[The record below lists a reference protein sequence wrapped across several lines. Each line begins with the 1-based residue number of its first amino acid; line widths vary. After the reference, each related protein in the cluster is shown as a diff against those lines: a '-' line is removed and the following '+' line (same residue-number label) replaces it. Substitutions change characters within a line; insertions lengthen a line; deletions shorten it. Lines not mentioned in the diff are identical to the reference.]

1 MTAQQITGADPKSR
15 AARLTVRIFIVEKY
29 LENEMEET
37 HWSIKPNKAKA
48 IMLAKRQLAE
58 FVCDAV
64 NLEGINFTLP
74 EIQTLLDGITVGGHK
89 VADQQIALNQADTW
103 RTLFE
108 QIERNQFEVT
118 IENISALHS
127 IAAKNEALDFGM
139 FRSGGVTI
147 AGTDY
152 IPPQA
157 DSLPELFEKM
167 VTDASKISDIYDRAI
182 HFFLTMAR
190 CQFFYDVNK
199 RMGRFIM
206 NGLLLSFGY
215 PAINLP
221 AKRQLEFNQLM
232 LHYYETGAQKQM
244 NTFLRSCL
252 DLKIIR
258 IMKE

>member
-1 MTAQQITGADPKSR
+1 MNPLCGAPHNSLMVITMKDNR
-15 AARLTVRIFIVEKY
+15 WI
-29 LENEMEET
+29 M
-37 HWSIKPNKAKA
+37 KPNKAKA
-48 IMLAKRQLAE
+48 IMLAKRQLPE

-89 VADQQIALNQADTW
+89 LTDQQIALNQGDAW
-103 RTLFE
+103 RTIFE
-108 QIERNQFEVT
+108 WIEKDQFEVT
-118 IENISALHS
+118 IEKVCALHS
-127 IAAKNEALDFGM
+127 IAGKEEALEWGK

-152 IPPQA
+152 IPPKA
-157 DSLPELFEKM
+157 SLLPDLFDKMTEK
-167 VTDASKISDIYDRAI
+167 ASKMPDIYDQAI
-182 HFFLTMAR
+182 HLFLTMAR

-206 NGLLLSFGY
+206 NGLLLTNGY

-232 LHYYETGAQKQM
+232 LAFYEKGDQKPM
-244 NTFLRSCL
+244 NTFMRSCL
-252 DLKIIR
+252 DDRVIK
-258 IMKE
+258 IMKEE